1 MIELKL
7 KRGLTWASLFCAN
20 LCTGTCTCMAVKNRE
35 ANQKYVTMNPS
46 EKSKFA

>member
-20 LCTGTCTCMAVKNRE
+20 LCTGTCTCMAVKI
-35 ANQKYVTMNPS
+35 
-46 EKSKFA
+46 EKQIKNT